1 MVKDNGICGVGVAY
15 NANLG
20 GILWDSTAVIS
31 LSSHFSGIRLL
42 GNFTI
47 DAQDATALS
56 YLPNGIDIYS
66 NSWGPS
72 DSGYVV
78 GGPGNLTTQAIAN
91 GAHSVSTFIS
101 MLIS

>member
-15 NANLG
+15 NASLG

-31 LSSHFSGIRLL
+31 LSSHFAGIRLL
-42 GNFTI
+42 GNSTT

-56 YLPNGIDIYS
+56 YLPNRIDIYS
-66 NSWGPS
+66 NSWGPI
-72 DSGYVV
+72 DMGYFVD
-78 GGPGNLTTQAIAN
+78 GPRNLTTQAIAN
-91 GAHSVSTFIS
+91 GARSVSKLIS

>member
-15 NANLG
+15 NASLG
-20 GILWDSTAVIS
+20 GTVKYSTAVIS
-31 LSSHFSGIRLL
+31 SHFAGIRLL

-72 DSGYVV
+72 DLGYIVD
-78 GGPGNLTTQAIAN
+78 GPGNLTTQAIAN
-91 GAHSVSTFIS
+91 GARFVSKLIS